1 LNTIGRHVLCYMRS
15 GTKNNLV
22 YYILPL
28 KQIKIPIPREK
39 VGNALLSSRLQVWG
53 RIWHFLWL

>member
-1 LNTIGRHVLCYMRS
+1 MRS

-28 KQIKIPIPREK
+28 KQIKIPILREK
-39 VGNALLSSRLQVWG
+39 VGNVQQTPSLRAYLAFHMVDLHL
-53 RIWHFLWL
+53 ID

>member
-1 LNTIGRHVLCYMRS
+1 MRS

-28 KQIKIPIPREK
+28 KQIKILILREK
-39 VGNALLSSRLQVWG
+39 VDNGLLSSRLQV
-53 RIWHFLWL
+53 